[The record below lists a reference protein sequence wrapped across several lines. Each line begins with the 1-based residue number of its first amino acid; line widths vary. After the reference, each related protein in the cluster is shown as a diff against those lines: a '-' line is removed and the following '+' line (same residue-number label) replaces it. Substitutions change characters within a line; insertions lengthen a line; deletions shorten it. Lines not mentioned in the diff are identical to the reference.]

1 MNKKLFLIPLAA
13 LPLLAC
19 GPTNTSSSSASK
31 DVTIDDQFLRDLKQR
46 TFDNEDSITKIDFKT
61 SLDERSEEGTIQYG
75 TNLTKMESTLLV
87 EGEEVDEEG
96 NPVLVPTK
104 NLGFAQIKDGKLTYV
119 YSKESEPT
127 VSQSIIYSI
136 SDEEGENNITE
147 SAAETML
154 RGDQAFA
161 NNLSWFYNLADDSYV
176 EGFPNLKYKSK
187 WEDDNLIVTVSS
199 RYDNESINQS
209 NTYKTTFTLDSD
221 LNLIAGTFD
230 NNQYKLD
237 DYIQNGAENIYS
249 EPLMEYHAEI
259 TLGFDEQDVSFD
271 ATPYF
276 ASSISKATFSTDS
289 SKDANV
295 VILNEVIDFS
305 IDDYEGEKALDL
317 SNFRIISSTNT
328 EAIAE
333 VEGTYRA
340 VGLGKSTLTI
350 GNPYNDVTFS
360 TEVTVKRPELFGFEA
375 YIGST
380 KADEATLA
388 VGGTDTI
395 MVYFSPEGAEPAATY
410 KLSADG
416 VISITNERVEK
427 IDGTT
432 YLIYDVSAV
441 GEGEATVTIAPMA
454 APSTTTSVKFT
465 VEAAA

>member
-19 GPTNTSSSSASK
+19 GPTNSTSSKPK
-31 DVTIDDQFLRDLKQR
+31 DITIDDQFLRDLKQR
-46 TFDNEDSITKIDFKT
+46 TFDNEGSITKIDFKT

-75 TNLTKMESTLLV
+75 TNVTKMESTLLV
-87 EGEEVDEEG
+87 EGDEVDEEG

-119 YSKESEPT
+119 YSKESEPA
-127 VSQSIIYSI
+127 VSQSIVYSI
-136 SDEEGENNITE
+136 SEEEGDDNITQ
-147 SAAETML
+147 SAAESML

-187 WEDDNLIVTVSS
+187 WEGDNLIVTVSS
-199 RYDNESINQS
+199 RYDNEGINQS
-209 NTYKTTFTLDSD
+209 STYKTTFTLDSD

-249 EPLMEYHAEI
+249 EPTMQYHAEI
-259 TLGFDEQDVSFD
+259 ALGFGAQDISFD
-271 ATPYF
+271 PAPYF
-276 ASSISKATFSTDS
+276 ATSISKATFSTDS
-289 SKDANV
+289 STEENV
-295 VILNEVIDFS
+295 AILNEVIDFS
-305 IDDYEGEKALDL
+305 IDEYNGEKALDL
-317 SNFRIISSTNT
+317 SNFRIVSSSNT

-340 VGLGKSTLTI
+340 IGLGKSTLTI

-360 TEVTVKRPELFGFEA
+360 AEVTVKRPELFGFEA

-380 KADEATLA
+380 EADEATLT

-432 YLIYDVSAV
+432 YLIYDVNAV

-454 APSTTTSVKFT
+454 APSTTTSVTFT

>member
-19 GPTNTSSSSASK
+19 GPTNSTSSKPK
-31 DVTIDDQFLRDLKQR
+31 DVTVDDQFLRDLKQR
-46 TFDNEDSITKIDFKT
+46 TFDNEGSITKIDFKT

-75 TNLTKMESTLLV
+75 NNVTKMESTLLV
-87 EGEEVDEEG
+87 EGDEVDEEG

-104 NLGFAQIKDGKLTYV
+104 NLGFAQIKDGKMTYV
-119 YSKESEPT
+119 YSKESEPA
-127 VSQSIIYSI
+127 VSQSIVYSI
-136 SDEEGENNITE
+136 SEEEGDDNITQ
-147 SAAETML
+147 SAAESML

-187 WEDDNLIVTVSS
+187 WEGDNLIVTVSS
-199 RYDNESINQS
+199 RYDNEGINQS
-209 NTYKTTFTLDSD
+209 STYKTTFTLDSD

-230 NNQYKLD
+230 NNHYKLD

-249 EPLMEYHAEI
+249 EPITQYHAEI
-259 TLGFDEQDVSFD
+259 ALGFGAQDISFD
-271 ATPYF
+271 SAPYF
-276 ASSISKATFSTDS
+276 ATSISKATFSTDS
-289 SKDANV
+289 STAENV

-317 SNFRIISSTNT
+317 SNFRIISSSNT

-380 KADEATLA
+380 EADDATLS
-388 VGGTDTI
+388 VGDTDTI
-395 MVYFSPEGAEPAATY
+395 MVYFAPEGAEPAATY
-410 KLSADG
+410 KLSTDG

-432 YLIYDVSAV
+432 YLIYDVSAIGV
-441 GEGEATVTIAPMA
+441 GEASVTIAPMA
-454 APSTTTSVKFT
+454 APSTTTSVTFT